1 MGSSPQVGQPV
12 QDFTLQGGA
21 LAGDT
26 FERSDY
32 TLSDARGRTV
42 VLAFYPGDNTTVCT
56 KQLCSYSSGMETLTG
71 LDAEVWGISPQGVDS
86 HESFARTYGL
96 RMPLLADTG
105 REIARAYGIT
115 APGIG
120 VRRAVFLI
128 GPDGVLRWKHVA
140 VLGATF
146 QSLDTLAEHIAADQ
160 GPDGRLRLAHSRAAG
175 RRQGRDPAD
184 GVPHPTCP
192 AVSNRPPGTAAS
204 GSRQPPAPC
213 RSVRAGGHCGRSV
226 TRAPQTAEV
235 SG

>member
-1 MGSSPQVGQPV
+1 MGSSPQVGRSVP
-12 QDFTLQGGA
+12 DFTLPGGTLTA
-21 LAGDT
+21 DT

-32 TLSDARGRTV
+32 TLSAALGRTV

-56 KQLCSYSSGMETLTG
+56 KQLCSYSSGMETFTG

-146 QSLDTLAEHIAADQ
+146 QSLDTLAEHIAGIKGPTGGSASPAPERPAD
-160 GPDGRLRLAHSRAAG
+160 DGR
-175 RRQGRDPAD
+175 
-184 GVPHPTCP
+184 T
-192 AVSNRPPGTAAS
+192 GTT
-204 GSRQPPAPC
+204 G
-213 RSVRAGGHCGRSV
+213 
-226 TRAPQTAEV
+226 
-235 SG
+235 

>member
-12 QDFTLQGGA
+12 QDFTLPGGT
-21 LAGDT
+21 LTGDT

-32 TLSDARGRTV
+32 TLSAARGRTV

-56 KQLCSYSSGMETLTG
+56 KQLCSYSSGMETFNG

-146 QSLDTLAEHIAADQ
+146 QSLDTLAEHIAGIESPTG
-160 GPDGRLRLAHSRAAG
+160 GPGSPAPER
-175 RRQGRDPAD
+175 PAD
-184 GVPHPTCP
+184 DG
-192 AVSNRPPGTAAS
+192 GT
-204 GSRQPPAPC
+204 GTT
-213 RSVRAGGHCGRSV
+213 G
-226 TRAPQTAEV
+226 
-235 SG
+235 